1 MNDDW
6 KMTSFNVDV
15 DNSSYFDK
23 TIEKR
28 LAEEKQKIINQVQAQ
43 AGKAIH
49 DIVTA
54 KDKEIELL
62 NNKIKELEV
71 SLNES
76 EQTSTTLPP
85 PPLPSGNVSDL
96 TDFDIINNA
105 FTYAIKYGE
114 LTDDDL
120 NDEKLETIRK
130 VVVMWKEFF
139 EEYKWKSNYISN
151 KIKNLLKE
159 TNNIL

>member
-54 KDKEIELL
+54 KDK
-62 NNKIKELEV
+62 
-71 SLNES
+71 
-76 EQTSTTLPP
+76 
-85 PPLPSGNVSDL
+85 
-96 TDFDIINNA
+96 
-105 FTYAIKYGE
+105 
-114 LTDDDL
+114 
-120 NDEKLETIRK
+120 
-130 VVVMWKEFF
+130 
-139 EEYKWKSNYISN
+139 
-151 KIKNLLKE
+151 
-159 TNNIL
+159 

>member
-1 MNDDW
+1 MADW
-6 KMTSFNVDV
+6 NMKSFHIPG

-23 TIEKR
+23 INEKKIQEVR
-28 LAEEKQKIINQVQAQ
+28 EEILHQVRKEADQAIHNIVTGKDEEISLLSNKITELEQKIVQLE
-43 AGKAIH
+43 K
-49 DIVTA
+49 
-54 KDKEIELL
+54 
-62 NNKIKELEV
+62 NNDA
-71 SLNES
+71 
-76 EQTSTTLPP
+76 LPIS
-85 PPLPSGNVSDL
+85 PLPTGDVSDL

-114 LTDDDL
+114 LTDDNL

-159 TNNIL
+159 TNDIL